1 MQYNFIINF
10 FFIFTLNGH
19 IKKLKSKFTSD
30 YIICLQF
37 LWSIKNKVFAS
48 SRILLHKS
56 IYLKYV
62 NLQIYKITF

>member
-37 LWSIKNKVFAS
+37 FVKYQKQGVCVKS
-48 SRILLHKS
+48 SAFS
-56 IYLKYV
+56 
-62 NLQIYKITF
+62 